1 MTDPSSST
9 IHLWLGLA
17 VAALLVYRAA
27 MATLLAAFHSL
38 SSVHRRRLLEEE
50 AIADPLLAGL
60 MARPHRLGMS
70 LGLWSQLLL
79 AILLLFIWPFH
90 GILPGGGWALAA
102 SALVYL
108 WALDLALP
116 TLLTCKDPA
125 AWIARLFPFYAPFHR
140 ILVLL
145 VSPIADVFERQ
156 RQEKDLA
163 READDVDA
171 TDDAVTALLEEGEA
185 EGILEHT
192 DSALIRNVVSF
203 GDTVVREVM
212 TPRTALVALSVD
224 ATAPEAWTAFR
235 KSRHSR
241 IPLYEGGIDKVVGVL
256 LLKDLLQHSESES
269 LELRGLMKPAHVV
282 PESKPIEELLRELQR
297 ERTQLALVVD
307 EFGGLSGLVTVEDL
321 LEEVFGEIRDEHEGA
336 VDILEQDP
344 GVFIV
349 SGKVHMEDLKARL
362 GLSFERDGFDTVAG
376 LAMARLGRVPSAGD
390 QVGVEGARLTV
401 LRMKGPRILQVR
413 VERDAEPRQ
422 DA

>member
-1 MTDPSSST
+1 
-9 IHLWLGLA
+9 
-17 VAALLVYRAA
+17 

-38 SSVHRRRLLEEE
+38 SSVQRRRLLEEE
-50 AIADPLLAGL
+50 SIADPLLAGL
-60 MARPHRLGMS
+60 MARPHLLGMS
-70 LGLWSQLLL
+70 LGLWSQILL
-79 AILLLFIWPFH
+79 ALLLLFIWPFH

-116 TLLTCKDPA
+116 TLLTCRNPA
-125 AWIARLFPFYAPFHR
+125 AWIVRLFPIYAPFHR

-145 VSPIADVFERQ
+145 VSPIAKIFERQ
-156 RQEKDLA
+156 RQKQDMA
-163 READDVDA
+163 RDADDEDA
-171 TDDAVTALLEEGEA
+171 TEDAVTALLDEGEA
-185 EGILEHT
+185 EGILEET

-212 TPRTALVALSVD
+212 TPRTGLVALS
-224 ATAPEAWTAFR
+224 AEASASEAWSAFR

-256 LLKDLLQHSESES
+256 LLKDLLQHSESQTMD
-269 LELRGLMKPAHVV
+269 LRDLMKPAQFV
-282 PESKPIEELLRELQR
+282 PESKPIEELLRDLQR
-297 ERTQLALVVD
+297 ARAQMAIVVD
-307 EFGGLSGLVTVEDL
+307 EFGAVSGLVTVEDL
-321 LEEVFGEIRDEHEGA
+321 LEEVFGEIRDEHEGS
-336 VDILEQDP
+336 VDIVEQQP

-349 SGKVHMEDLKARL
+349 SGMVHVEDLEQRM

-376 LAMARLGRVPSAGD
+376 LVMARLGRVPEAGD

-413 VERDAEPRQ
+413 VERTGGAWD
-422 DA
+422 